1 MLTTVLT
8 VTSAQEITVLV
19 WCADPPCF
27 FPEGWAFAQTF
38 LLPEMGENLPSEP
51 CVAWTKQIGS
61 GRIKLTCTLTCLNKT
76 ITLTAFVDTAADVM
90 IISQDYWLPEWT
102 LVPSLDALVGI
113 RGHSNTVWSLHPVS
127 FKGPEDRV
135 ATAKPFVINR
145 SQILVW
151 GRDILSQWGL
161 KLETNF

>member
-38 LLPEMGENLPSEP
+38 LLPEMGENLPSET

-113 RGHSNTVWSLHPVS
+113 RGTAILCGVCTQFLLKDLKIVWQLQNH
-127 FKGPEDRV
+127 
-135 ATAKPFVINR
+135 
-145 SQILVW
+145 
-151 GRDILSQWGL
+151 LSSTEVKYLFGG
-161 KLETNF
+161 ETFYPNGV